1 MIKEMIIDTNTG
13 KSLGDLND
21 IFGRPTLETVDY
33 YQTNVRFKSTT
44 LTDAGSATI
53 ASPTEGGALILTD
66 IIISTD
72 KVLNS
77 RLSVFFAD
85 AIEKISIFDG
95 HPIDAPINTALGL
108 HGAFTGWKNASLRML
123 AVGIKLQSTVAV
135 GYIKI
140 PKGLEYAVWYKMRE

>member
-1 MIKEMIIDTNTG
+1 MIKEIIIDTATG
-13 KSLGDLND
+13 KSLGDSND
-21 IFGRPTLETVDY
+21 IFGHPTLEIVDY
-33 YQTNVRFKSTT
+33 YHTNVRFKSTT

-66 IIISTD
+66 MIISTD

-77 RLSVFFAD
+77 RLTVFFAD
-85 AIEKISIFDG
+85 PIEKIAVFDG
-95 HPIDAPINTALGL
+95 YPIDAPINTALGL
-108 HGAFTGWKNASLRML
+108 HGAWTGWKDASLRML

-140 PKGLEYAVWYKMRE
+140 PKGIEYAEWDKLRE